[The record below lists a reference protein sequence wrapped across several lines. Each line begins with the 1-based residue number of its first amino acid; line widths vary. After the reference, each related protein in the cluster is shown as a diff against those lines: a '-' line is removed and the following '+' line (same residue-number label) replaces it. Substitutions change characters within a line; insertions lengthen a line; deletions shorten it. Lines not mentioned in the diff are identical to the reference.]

1 MEADD
6 WYIRIFIDALF
17 SVPLHFT
24 VMNYLI
30 SQPEKQYLNEL
41 EIYLVIF
48 IIVFVLSIIILKK
61 ELTYSSC

>member
-6 WYIRIFIDALF
+6 WYITIFIDALV

-61 ELTYSSC
+61 GINL